1 MRHETLLHFRG
12 FPIPELTGKNMR
24 GQGNSQA
31 SAVYDIEMRPEL
43 WPYSTFQIP
52 MWLVLPLEVL
62 VIALDQ
68 RDRPLIMQ
76 TYTKG

>member
-1 MRHETLLHFRG
+1 
-12 FPIPELTGKNMR
+12 MR